1 MPLYEYGATTLP
13 SEGARRDRRSA
24 FLVGAL
30 AGGLAGAMVMAFAWL
45 AMGGP
50 GSEDSSPDR
59 DAAGSAPLTP
69 TTLPSAGGPVNAD
82 EASTDLARCREVFDA
97 QSAPLRA
104 AAASLGQWE
113 MHIGAMNKLVVGTI
127 KLKQATQFWNQ
138 TRVGASTKLKGFFA
152 ARDPFQQRSA
162 RCPTPSSSG
171 SVIPAERRSCY
182 RGSRA
187 EPDPSAGHR
196 LPRNLAGARTPYGD
210 ASPRRD
216 DTTGSHHTVASEL
229 AERGLSPCRSTN
241 TARAICRRKIR
252 KRIDAR
258 RSSWAP
264 WPAAWQARW
273 WWRSLGWRWA
283 GQVPRIRRRTATL
296 RGRPRKN
303 PPRFPPQGGR

>member
-13 SEGARRDRRSA
+13 SEGAKRDRRSA

-138 TRVGASTKLKGFFA
+138 TRVGASTKLKGFS

-187 EPDPSAGHR
+187 EPTLR
-196 LPRNLAGARTPYGD
+196 LAIVSLGTWQEHVHHMEMLRRGEMTPQEATALWLQNWQKGNQEVRAYR
-210 ASPRRD
+210 A
-216 DTTGSHHTVASEL
+216 A
-229 AERGLSPCRSTN
+229 
-241 TARAICRRKIR
+241 ARAAKGKTC
-252 KRIDAR
+252 
-258 RSSWAP
+258 
-264 WPAAWQARW
+264 
-273 WWRSLGWRWA
+273 
-283 GQVPRIRRRTATL
+283 
-296 RGRPRKN
+296 
-303 PPRFPPQGGR
+303 

>member
-13 SEGARRDRRSA
+13 SEGAKRDRRSA

-138 TRVGASTKLKGFFA
+138 TRVGASTKLKGFSA
-152 ARDPFQQRSA
+152 ARDPFQQRSLAA
-162 RCPTPSSSG
+162 RRRAARDRSSPRNGVPATAAAARNRPFGWPSSPSEPG
-171 SVIPAERRSCY
+171 RSTYTTWRCFAEERRDHRKPPPCGFRTGRRGTRRYARTAPLREPRRARPVELGDSDPH
-182 RGSRA
+182 GSR
-187 EPDPSAGHR
+187 
-196 LPRNLAGARTPYGD
+196 
-210 ASPRRD
+210 SPPCPCP
-216 DTTGSHHTVASEL
+216 EL
-229 AERGLSPCRSTN
+229 W
-241 TARAICRRKIR
+241 
-252 KRIDAR
+252 AR
-258 RSSWAP
+258 RSTPPCATF
-264 WPAAWQARW
+264 
-273 WWRSLGWRWA
+273 GA
-283 GQVPRIRRRTATL
+283 G
-296 RGRPRKN
+296 RG
-303 PPRFPPQGGR
+303 

>member
-13 SEGARRDRRSA
+13 SEGAKRDRRSA

-138 TRVGASTKLKGFFA
+138 TRVGASTKLKGFSA
-152 ARDPFQQRSA
+152 ARDPFQQRSLAA
-162 RCPTPSSSG
+162 RRRAARDRSS
-171 SVIPAERRSCY
+171 
-182 RGSRA
+182 
-187 EPDPSAGHR
+187 
-196 LPRNLAGARTPYGD
+196 PRNGVPATAAAVRNQTLRLAIVSLGTWQEHVHHMEML
-210 ASPRRD
+210 RRGE
-216 DTTGSHHTVASEL
+216 TRPQEATALWLQNWQKGNQEVRAYR
-229 AERGLSPCRSTN
+229 AA
-241 TARAICRRKIR
+241 ARAAKGKTC
-252 KRIDAR
+252 
-258 RSSWAP
+258 
-264 WPAAWQARW
+264 
-273 WWRSLGWRWA
+273 
-283 GQVPRIRRRTATL
+283 
-296 RGRPRKN
+296 
-303 PPRFPPQGGR
+303 